1 MTLRGCDF
9 PVCCAYDIYLHA
21 WKRTWNGC
29 NAPAWTHWNQ
39 YHNTFTV
46 FGATCV
52 PTSVATSATSR
63 LLWAERERPVR

>member
-21 WKRTWNGC
+21 LEAHVERLQLE
-29 NAPAWTHWNQ
+29 PAWTHWNQ

-46 FGATCV
+46 LRRDLCPDICRDIHEEQMNVG
-52 PTSVATSATSR
+52 
-63 LLWAERERPVR
+63 